1 MYRPKTAPHQEKDVR
16 EKDILAPRIPANL
29 SVSDLCA
36 GSFNEDDVI
45 SVCRSENSMLEDL
58 SADNVSIQQSVFD
71 GCTFRRI
78 AFHGLDV
85 TDVRFVNCN
94 WPMWI
99 LGMPLFIVRSL
110 LTVTSR
116 ELICGRPLSVMLF
129 LKIVSQGTHF
139 CGARIWSARLSAH
152 ADWSTLISS
161 R

>member
-94 WPMWI
+94 LANVDFGHAVI
-99 LGMPLFIVRSL
+99 HRTVFTDCNLTGIDLREATFRNVVFENCIARYSFLRSADMER
-110 LTVTSR
+110 TAFRS
-116 ELICGRPLSVMLF
+116 C
-129 LKIVSQGTHF
+129 
-139 CGARIWSARLSAH
+139 RL
-152 ADWSTLISS
+152 
-161 R
+161 